1 MITKAFFVLVQPQTA
16 DRDLCKC
23 IRLWP
28 LPYHS
33 CRPVRARFGIG
44 QVDISGLISDII
56 TLLWCLTC
64 TVPRMYITGRPRCK
78 DELFGTVLVR
88 QPRRQVLVHSSLK
101 RLVDVSAAAE
111 SKARDLLICQVL
123 SQQGHIHTQ
132 RTHAHA
138 HAHTQTHTHTHTS
151 CIGY

>member
-88 QPRRQVLVHSSLK
+88 QPRKTQGRSWFIHHSKGWLTSL
-101 RLVDVSAAAE
+101 LLQ
-111 SKARDLLICQVL
+111 KAKHVIC
-123 SQQGHIHTQ
+123 
-132 RTHAHA
+132 
-138 HAHTQTHTHTHTS
+138 
-151 CIGY
+151 